1 MDGMKT
7 DFSGS
12 ELEKAGMDYNP
23 VTHTGEQTAYI
34 ALGANI
40 GERERALYD
49 ALTHLQAQEQIQ
61 VVRCSAIYET
71 DPVGYEDQP
80 AFLNMTACVR
90 TTLQPDELLMAMLAI
105 EKQMGRVRDIRWGPR
120 VIDLD
125 LLWMGDTSW
134 NTDLLTLPHPRMGER
149 LFVLVPLADIVP
161 ESAVELHAF
170 VHHALGTLDGKEG
183 IRKWSPCKWPSE
195 SELSASFED

>member
-1 MDGMKT
+1 MNEVKKKHREIKL
-7 DFSGS
+7 DF
-12 ELEKAGMDYNP
+12 AGMDSET

-34 ALGANI
+34 ALGSNI
-40 GERERALYD
+40 GVRERALYD
-49 ALTHLQAQEQIQ
+49 ALSFLHGHGQIH
-61 VVRCSAIYET
+61 VASCSAIYET

-90 TTLQPDELLMAMLAI
+90 TTLQPDELLKAMLAI
-105 EKQMGRVRDIRWGPR
+105 EKQMGRVRDVRWGPR
-120 VIDLD
+120 IIDLD
-125 LLWMGDTSW
+125 LLWMGETSW

-195 SELSASFED
+195 SGLSASLGD